1 MDKVFFIIF
10 LGTVLVFT
18 DCRKEVPTS
27 SPLRKINLQTFL
39 NSSET
44 KKFSVELANGKIG
57 VNVFNIPKLPKKIHL
72 VLRNDDCVYYV
83 IRGSLQLTLPGAEPI
98 MLQSEEVLFIPS
110 GIVHSIS
117 SDQVN
122 SKVLMIKSSN
132 TSEVEYLQES
142 EIAPQL

>member
-1 MDKVFFIIF
+1 MNKVFFIIF

-44 KKFSVELANGKIG
+44 KKFSVELAHGKIG

-83 IRGSLQLTLPGAEPI
+83 VRGNLQLTLPGAEPI

-117 SDQVN
+117 SDKVN

-142 EIAPQL
+142 EITLPL

>member
-1 MDKVFFIIF
+1 MR
-10 LGTVLVFT
+10 L
-18 DCRKEVPTS
+18 S
-27 SPLRKINLQTFL
+27 S

-44 KKFSVELANGKIG
+44 KKFSVELAHGKIG

-83 IRGSLQLTLPGAEPI
+83 VRGNLQLTLPGAEPI

-117 SDQVN
+117 SDKVN

-142 EIAPQL
+142 EITLQL

>member
-1 MDKVFFIIF
+1 MNKVFFIIF

-44 KKFSVELANGKIG
+44 KKFSVELAHGKIG

-83 IRGSLQLTLPGAEPI
+83 VRGNLQLTLSGAEPI

-117 SDQVN
+117 SDKVN

-142 EIAPQL
+142 EITLQL

>member
-1 MDKVFFIIF
+1 M
-10 LGTVLVFT
+10 
-18 DCRKEVPTS
+18 
-27 SPLRKINLQTFL
+27 
-39 NSSET
+39 
-44 KKFSVELANGKIG
+44 ANGKIG

>member
-1 MDKVFFIIF
+1 MNNVFFIIF
-10 LGTVLVFT
+10 LGIVFVFT
-18 DCRKEVPTS
+18 DCHKEVPPS

-44 KKFSVELANGKIG
+44 KKFAVELAHGKIG

-72 VLRNDDCVYYV
+72 VLRDDDCVYYV
-83 IRGSLQLTLPGAEPI
+83 ILGSLQFTLPGAEPI

-122 SKVLMIKSSN
+122 SKVLMVKSSN
-132 TSEVEYLQES
+132 VSEIEYLQE
-142 EIAPQL
+142 PQP